1 MSWPAALD
9 FHAHGA
15 RRRVGAGLGDPQA
28 QPGCAEVC
36 QQLGGQALGK
46 GLHQLEPG
54 GAGEGLHMLVHRG
67 VVEGLAQVV
76 SGSGRANVPGKRQV
90 QAQALANAALP
101 VVRPDQGV
109 DFQTLD
115 ENLVQT
121 SSPLH
126 DKTQVPPLES
136 GLTRPGMDTMFW
148 LLALLAYLLGS
159 LSFAILLSRLS
170 GGPDPRASG
179 SGNPG
184 ATNMLRVAGKKLAVL
199 TLLGDLLKGLL
210 PVLVAYLLGLGVQQ
224 QAWIGLAAVI
234 GHLYPV
240 YFRFQGGKGVA
251 TAAGMLL
258 GLYPP
263 AALLALASWALTF
276 YLTRTSSLASL
287 IATPLTLPL
296 LAWQQPAALL
306 PMCVL
311 TGLIVWRHR
320 GNLRDL
326 MAGRERHF

>member
-1 MSWPAALD
+1 
-9 FHAHGA
+9 
-15 RRRVGAGLGDPQA
+15 
-28 QPGCAEVC
+28 
-36 QQLGGQALGK
+36 
-46 GLHQLEPG
+46 
-54 GAGEGLHMLVHRG
+54 
-67 VVEGLAQVV
+67 
-76 SGSGRANVPGKRQV
+76 
-90 QAQALANAALP
+90 
-101 VVRPDQGV
+101 
-109 DFQTLD
+109 
-115 ENLVQT
+115 
-121 SSPLH
+121 
-126 DKTQVPPLES
+126 
-136 GLTRPGMDTMFW
+136 MDTMFW

-234 GHLYPV
+234 GHLYPI

>member
-1 MSWPAALD
+1 
-9 FHAHGA
+9 
-15 RRRVGAGLGDPQA
+15 
-28 QPGCAEVC
+28 
-36 QQLGGQALGK
+36 
-46 GLHQLEPG
+46 
-54 GAGEGLHMLVHRG
+54 
-67 VVEGLAQVV
+67 
-76 SGSGRANVPGKRQV
+76 
-90 QAQALANAALP
+90 
-101 VVRPDQGV
+101 
-109 DFQTLD
+109 
-115 ENLVQT
+115 
-121 SSPLH
+121 
-126 DKTQVPPLES
+126 
-136 GLTRPGMDTMFW
+136 MDTMFW

-210 PVLVAYLLGLGVQQ
+210 PVLVAHLLGLDVQQ

-240 YFRFQGGKGVA
+240 YFRFRGGKGVA